1 MKLHLGWM
9 SPACWEENAESLEK
23 SEDRDEGKENNIKR
37 INESCHEITDELLW
51 PSNQKTQRRCEE
63 DVRRSM
69 GHHYKEGPCHTKCPV
84 GPGSWC
90 SFQRDVA
97 YGTQLH
103 KPIKNHYLLLSWRKS
118 PCVWE
123 NDQRK
128 LSECECRFFQGIYC
142 KSPISPLPCLNVS
155 AFPVTSIICRYKS
168 LLMIS
173 IISMI
178 TQRGHSQQCPTKW
191 GAPGAPPAGSSSPCR
206 QVKYNTRKKMKPFS
220 KKESVWQA
228 TGHTVY

>member
-1 MKLHLGWM
+1 MAPSYTNLSRTIICCCREGSHPVFEKM
-9 SPACWEENAESLEK
+9 TNENFLK
-23 SEDRDEGKENNIKR
+23 VK
-37 INESCHEITDELLW
+37 
-51 PSNQKTQRRCEE
+51 
-63 DVRRSM
+63 
-69 GHHYKEGPCHTKCPV
+69 
-84 GPGSWC
+84 
-90 SFQRDVA
+90 
-97 YGTQLH
+97 
-103 KPIKNHYLLLSWRKS
+103 
-118 PCVWE
+118 
-123 NDQRK
+123 
-128 LSECECRFFQGIYC
+128 CRFFQGIYC

-228 TGHTVY
+228 TGHTVYYYLNRGQSVRHTHASHHSSSCVLPVL